1 MLFWIVKQICKKWQN
16 ELPNPNRITYQKQQ
30 YFDLNLG
37 NFFFAS
43 LNESHDQNSSEQ
55 MMAAEFMTMID
66 SRPPETIFE
75 EIELENKYVK
85 SRYQSQKNV
94 LGPLE

>member
-1 MLFWIVKQICKKWQN
+1 
-16 ELPNPNRITYQKQQ
+16 
-30 YFDLNLG
+30 
-37 NFFFAS
+37 
-43 LNESHDQNSSEQ
+43 
-55 MMAAEFMTMID
+55 MAAEFMTMID